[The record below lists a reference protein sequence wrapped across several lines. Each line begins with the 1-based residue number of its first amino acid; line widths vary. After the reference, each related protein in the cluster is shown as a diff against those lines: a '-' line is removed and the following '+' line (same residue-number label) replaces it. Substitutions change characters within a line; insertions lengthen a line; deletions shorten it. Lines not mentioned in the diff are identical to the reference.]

1 MYYSPL
7 RYPGGKSKLA
17 PFMNMILNKLDLVGG
32 TYIEPFAGGAG
43 IAIELLLTDQVNH
56 IVINDYDKSIAS
68 FWNAVVND
76 NAHFIDKLNKID
88 VTLEEW
94 HRQKEILCSASNMS
108 FDLGFATFFMNRTN
122 RSGILNG
129 GPIGGYEQDGN
140 WKIDARFNKKDL
152 ANRIYAI
159 GKRKRDISV
168 YNKDANSFIKNYA
181 PKYEERALIYFD
193 PPYFE
198 KGKELYM
205 NFFSYNDHKRIE
217 EAIKESVKCKWIV
230 TYDDVKEITDIYDG
244 YLIKKYDLSYSAASK
259 RVASELMIFPDS
271 TTCPTIEELQQ
282 NKICI
287 NFR

>member
-1 MYYSPL
+1 MHYSPL

-88 VTLEEW
+88 ITLEEW
-94 HRQKEILCSASNMS
+94 YRQKEILCSASNMS
-108 FDLGFATFFMNRTN
+108 FDLGFATFFMNRTD

-168 YNKDANSFIKNYA
+168 YNKDVNSFIKNYA

>member
-1 MYYSPL
+1 MHYSPL

-88 VTLEEW
+88 ITLEEW
-94 HRQKEILCSASNMS
+94 YRQKEILCSASNMS

-168 YNKDANSFIKNYA
+168 YNKDVNSFIKNYA

>member
-168 YNKDANSFIKNYA
+168 YNKDVNSFIKNYA